1 MLSELLVAGVITTIM
16 GGLKDRADIRRGK
29 ANANEYFRRTN
40 AEREAIERRTMNEWK
55 KYLQDTQKKIKNVLL
70 NKLKG
75 KCKNDRVGFG
85 FPPGIFYTA
94 KLIIRE

>member
-40 AEREAIERRTMNEWK
+40 AEREAIERRHNERMEEILAR
-55 KYLQDTQKKIKNVLL
+55 Y
-70 NKLKG
+70 
-75 KCKNDRVGFG
+75 
-85 FPPGIFYTA
+85 A
-94 KLIIRE
+94 KEDQERASKQTER